1 MRLNPFLLLDDTD
14 AGCVRYAVRAWL
26 IAVVPALAL
35 FLARIATGAAT
46 FAPPPGTLDLRLA
59 GYSIVVAPVIETALM
74 LALAWLIARAI
85 PGRRGVRIVTL
96 ATLFALA
103 HGSGGGW
110 VQAVIV
116 IWPSLVYSAIL
127 LAWWP
132 RSHNAAFALTA
143 LVHALYNATFYF
155 IAGIAGIAGS

>member
-1 MRLNPFLLLDDTD
+1 MRLNPFLWLGDTD
-14 AGCVRYAVRAWL
+14 DGCVRYAVRAWL

-35 FLARIATGAAT
+35 FLARIASGAAT

-85 PGRRGVRIVTL
+85 PGRRGVRTVTL

-103 HGSGGGW
+103 HGIGGGW

-116 IWPSLVYSAIL
+116 FWPSLVYSAIL

-132 RSHNAAFALTA
+132 RSYHAAFALTA
-143 LVHALYNATFYF
+143 VVHALYNATFFF
-155 IAGIAGIAGS
+155 IAGIASIAAS